1 VLEEGVIEMLKG
13 LMGATIWSEDL
24 NNLLPFYRD
33 VLGLKVAY
41 ELPDFVGFGARAD
54 GGGYTGAYLGL
65 GTHSEIRG
73 KPSDQYRHMIGLDSD
88 DVDGDYG
95 RLQAAGVEFIE
106 KPTDYAGLRIATLKD
121 PEGNIVQ
128 LLQAITA

>member
-1 VLEEGVIEMLKG
+1 MLKG
-13 LMGATIWSEDL
+13 LSGSSIWSEDH

-33 VLGLKVAY
+33 VLGLRVAY
-41 ELPDFVGFGARAD
+41 ETPGFVGFGERAD

-65 GTHSEIRG
+65 GTHSEVKG
-73 KPSDQYRHMIGLDSD
+73 KPSDPYRHMVGLDSD
-88 DVDGDYG
+88 DVDGDYN

-106 KPTDYAGLRIATLKD
+106 KPTDYGGLRIATIRD

-128 LLQAITA
+128 LLQPTG

>member
-1 VLEEGVIEMLKG
+1 MLKG
-13 LMGATIWSEDL
+13 LAGATIWSEDL
-24 NNLLPFYRD
+24 NKLLPFYRD

-41 ELPDFVGFGARAD
+41 EVPGFVSFGERAAS

-65 GTHSEIRG
+65 GTHSEVKDRVSE
-73 KPSDQYRHMIGLDSD
+73 PHRHMIGLDSD

-95 RLQAAGVEFIE
+95 RLQAVGVEFIE
-106 KPTDYAGLRIATLKD
+106 KPTDYGGLRIATLKD

-128 LLQAITA
+128 LLQPIREA

>member
-1 VLEEGVIEMLKG
+1 MLKG
-13 LMGATIWSEDL
+13 LSGATIWCEDL

-41 ELPDFVGFGARAD
+41 ELPEFVGFGEKAE

-65 GTHSEIRG
+65 GTHSEVKGRV
-73 KPSDQYRHMIGLDSD
+73 SDPYRHMIGLDSD
-88 DVDGDYG
+88 NVDEDYE

-106 KPTDYAGLRIATLKD
+106 KPTDYGGLRIATLKD

-128 LLQAITA
+128 LLQPVSA